1 MRSHP
6 LLPATFLLVATVLA
20 TICCFSSPQLLQ
32 TGIITSRM
40 PRGVGTR
47 LVPAMLVV
55 DDSSLRPRACG
66 HTLYYLTHVRVVHE
80 NGSNADTAALT
91 IGRRVSIFVT
101 KDQAVYL
108 SCPPI
113 TSAAK
118 VVIH

>member
-1 MRSHP
+1 MRSHH
-6 LLPATFLLVATVLA
+6 LLPATFLLSATALV